1 MTETSSEININY
13 RDDKGNTIKKVTTDT
28 DYYFDMVANKE
39 KVINVKSDS
48 TETSEIK
55 SIVSKKSSSSSKK
68 SKSSIPR
75 VVELPDSPRYKF
87 SEIPEDKSKYPDHSK
102 YSDYSKYQDPP
113 IKYSVDKSIPPSY
126 SNNIE
131 KELNPQETKMKKIEL
146 LRKLSEIKA
155 KGYQLTKEYDF
166 NSSIAEMEYE
176 YDLLKSF
183 ADKRNG
189 IKLYKNILLNGISLM
204 EFAND
209 KYDPFDFK
217 LSGWSEHMSVE
228 VDSYDDIMEELYEKY
243 KSSGKSM
250 PVEVKLLILIIA
262 SGAAFHFTKS
272 QLGNIP
278 GMASVT
284 GNVIGK
290 MVSKPKENSKFMTP
304 QEINIEKQR
313 EILKEKERQIR
324 EKQRNIEKSKSSVN
338 STPSVFHKSMSR
350 DIPEIRK
357 PDNVQEILNRIK
369 KIQTQNPV
377 NSSDTQEEN
386 TSNNDRIV
394 SEATISASDKRKKAM
409 KKPVITI
416 NT

>member
-1 MTETSSEININY
+1 MTETSSEINIKY
-13 RDDKGNTIKKVTTDT
+13 CDDKGNSLVKKVTTDT

-39 KVINVKSDS
+39 KIINVESESSD
-48 TETSEIK
+48 TSEIK
-55 SIVSKKSSSSSKK
+55 SISSKKSSSSKK
-68 SKSSIPR
+68 SKSSHNSIPK
-75 VVELPDSPRYKF
+75 VNEFKVDSPRYKF
-87 SEIPEDKSKYPDHSK
+87 SEIPNEKPFEKTSFEKPFEN
-102 YSDYSKYQDPP
+102 
-113 IKYSVDKSIPPSY
+113 KSIPNLY
-126 SNNIE
+126 SNNFE
-131 KELNPQETKMKKIEL
+131 KELNPQEIKMKKIEL

-166 NSSIAEMEYE
+166 NSSIGEMEYE
-176 YDLLKSF
+176 YELLKSF

-250 PVEVKLLILIIA
+250 PVEVKLLFLLIA

-278 GMASVT
+278 GMANMT

-290 MVSKPKENSKFMTP
+290 MVSKPKETSKFMTP

-313 EILKEKERQIR
+313 EILKERERQQKKPV
-324 EKQRNIEKSKSSVN
+324 ETK
-338 STPSVFHKSMSR
+338 SVFHKSLSR

-394 SEATISASDKRKKAM
+394 SEATVSASDKRKRVI
-409 KKPVITI
+409 KKPTIKI

>member
-1 MTETSSEININY
+1 MTESSSEINVKYN
-13 RDDKGNTIKKVTTDT
+13 DNKDLKKITTDT

-39 KVINVKSDS
+39 KVINIESVTS
-48 TETSEIK
+48 ETSEIK

-68 SKSSIPR
+68 SSIPR
-75 VVELPDSPRYKF
+75 VVELQDSPDYKF
-87 SEIPEDKSKYPDHSK
+87 SEVKENKPK
-102 YSDYSKYQDPP
+102 YSFEN
-113 IKYSVDKSIPPSY
+113 KSTSNQNN
-126 SNNIE
+126 NNISGQNNNISSQNNNIPNLYNNGE
-131 KELNPQETKMKKIEL
+131 KEMNSQEIKMKKIEL

-166 NSSIAEMEYE
+166 NSSIPEMEYE
-176 YDLLKSF
+176 YELLKSF

-189 IKLYKNILLNGISLM
+189 IKLYKNMLLNGISLM
-204 EFAND
+204 EFVND

-250 PVEVKLLILIIA
+250 PVEVKLLFLIIA
-262 SGAAFHFTKS
+262 SGAAFHFTKA

-278 GMASVT
+278 GMASMT

-304 QEINIEKQR
+304 QEINIEKQKELLR
-313 EILKEKERQIR
+313 EKERQLK
-324 EKQRNIEKSKSSVN
+324 EKQKNTVPPN
-338 STPSVFHKSMSR
+338 PSVFHKSMSR

-369 KIQTQNPV
+369 KIQTQNSV
-377 NSSDTQEEN
+377 NSSETQEEN

-394 SEATISASDKRKKAM
+394 SEATITASDKRKKIV